1 MPRVHACAICGK
13 PFPEGTVAT
22 RKYCIECGEA
32 HTELLRIGQRE
43 RARKRREALAAQN
56 QKQPQKKN
64 EITEEDRLFCA
75 PCIFSE
81 KHSKEHLCNFNWITC
96 QTRGCKFGVGCTQ
109 RILPNEAS
117 KLRRVVERR
126 AFNGSGT

>member
-1 MPRVHACAICGK
+1 MPRVHACVICGK
-13 PFPEGTVAT
+13 PFSEGTAAS
-22 RKYCIECGEA
+22 RKYCRECGEA
-32 HTELLRIGQRE
+32 HAELLRLSQRE
-43 RARKRREALAAQN
+43 RAKIRRAQETSN
-56 QKQPQKKN
+56 QPKPQN
-64 EITEEDRLFCA
+64 AEISEEDRLFCA

-96 QTRGCKFGVGCTQ
+96 QMRGCKFGVGCTQ
-109 RILPNEAS
+109 RILPNEAN